1 MKAPTPR
8 THIPAR
14 IGAALAALAAAGLLV
29 GCATPY
35 TTEQNLKKFGA
46 GEVTLYVIVA
56 GPPKNMAEMLQRPSA
71 RAELCEGVNL
81 PDAAKPTRPWYAE
94 NICSGDRA
102 RQWQWVPGVYYTSAF
117 GGIQTSRAL
126 APAGWPIEV
135 DDILEVSG
143 QVSPDGTQ
151 AGPALVKRIARKA
164 KDATKASGCYWD
176 GGKGWTSGVVSGGA
190 VCDGWNWRDQ
200 KWAR

>member
-1 MKAPTPR
+1 MKSQTPR
-8 THIPAR
+8 AHIPAR
-14 IGAALAALAAAGLLV
+14 IGAALAALAAASLLV
-29 GCATPY
+29 GCATPN
-35 TTEQNLKKFGA
+35 TPEQILKRFDP

-56 GPPKNMAEMLQRPSA
+56 GPPKNMAEMLQRPSE
-71 RAELCEGVNL
+71 RAMVCEGVNL
-81 PDAAKPTRPWYAE
+81 ADAAKPLRPWFSE
-94 NICSGDRA
+94 NLCTGDRA

-117 GGIQTSRAL
+117 GGIQSSRAY
-126 APAGWPIEV
+126 APADLKIEV

-176 GGKGWTSGVVSGGA
+176 GGMGWTSGVVSGGA